1 MENLVR
7 FGCKNCFSPHLRER
21 DGKLHCISC
30 GAVFEKNVETDEER
44 DARILYL
51 SRLDS
56 AEKHLRMSPPRFDTA
71 EAEFRDFI
79 KHYPKHSDGYWGL
92 VRARY
97 EIKFESDING
107 KEVPSCYKS
116 TYDDF
121 RRDQD
126 YQKALKYAENNDIK
140 NKYAAMAELIAAEC
154 KEWAAQAKKQ
164 GEYDVFISFK
174 ASEGDENTPT
184 QDMQELKDLYAYLL
198 QLGYKVFF
206 SPMSMK
212 DKGGK
217 YYDPYILNALRSAK
231 VMLVYG
237 SKAEYFSS
245 TWVQNEWTRYLK
257 MMADGEKEKGSCI
270 VAYKNFNAN
279 ELPRDLR
286 RLQAINAAEVGFDH
300 FLVEKINSILKKN
313 EKRSDDAK
321 EDLKIESQKK
331 TKQDE
336 KDLQRKREE
345 LRLLQE
351 KNKLDKQ
358 IEEQQ
363 KIAYENEER
372 ARKEKELADNKRHLE
387 ERKQKIINSVK
398 NVSYTLQN
406 GAEDIMGS
414 IKRFVINNK
423 KGVIIASV
431 SLLVALGLSF
441 GIYGLVKNGN
451 DGGNDGYYEE
461 EDDGTCEHIFGDWSV
476 VKHASETEAGEKVR
490 SCFECGFEDRE
501 SIPKIDHTHVWSDWV
516 VVKDATEEAEGEK
529 MRSCTKCEYE
539 EREAIPKSDH
549 VHDITAILAV
559 EATCTSTGKTEGAYC
574 SKCEMILTSQKITP
588 MNHSFVDG
596 ACKYCGTTDVPSI
609 GLAMTQS
616 GDGYMVTGIGDCLD
630 TKVVIPMMRNG
641 LPVIGIKASA
651 FEGAKIIEIVI
662 PASVTTIGNSAFKDC
677 TTLTKV
683 TIQGSLVDISDK
695 AFWDCTAL
703 KEVDIKGSVK
713 AIGGGAFYNC
723 QKLTEIILPVGIE
736 SIDNSVK
743 YDYDNYGAFQ
753 ASGLQK
759 ITIGDE
765 TSDIEIT
772 IGDRAFFR
780 CRELS
785 EVYLGNGV
793 VSIGRFAFYESG
805 VKTITLSENLETIG
819 NGAFACCLD
828 LEEITIPEKVKAIP
842 DRGYLTDYSGS
853 DTYYGTFQ
861 DCTSLRKVTIKGEL
875 DIIGTMAFWDCTA
888 LSEVVIE
895 KHVKTIGGGAFY
907 NCQKLTEITLP
918 AGIESIAGSV
928 KYSSKDYG
936 AFQESGL
943 QKITIG
949 DETSDIEITIGDRA
963 FFRCCELSEV
973 YLGNGVVSIGIFA
986 FYESG
991 VKTITLSDNLETM
1004 GSSAFARCTNLLE
1017 ITIPEKVK
1025 VISDRGYLTNYSG
1038 GGTYYGTFQYCTSLR
1053 KVTIKGEL
1061 DIIGTMA
1068 FWDCTALSEVVIEKH
1083 VKTIGGGA
1091 FYNCQKLTEITLP
1104 AGIESIAGSVKY
1116 SSKDYGAFQESGL
1129 QKITIGDETSDIEIT
1144 IGDRA
1149 FFKCY
1154 ELSEVYLGN
1163 GVISIG
1169 EFAFYYSGIK
1179 TIDLG
1184 DNLETIGNAAFAC
1197 CRNLEEITIPEK
1209 VKAIPDKG
1217 YLTNYSDYGAFEGCT
1232 SLKKVTI
1239 AGNTGSIGSQAFKG
1253 CTALVELYIGNNVK
1267 TIGMDAFSDC
1277 TALRDIY
1284 FLGTSAE
1291 WENMTRDEKWRQN
1304 TNITGIHYAE

>member
-1 MENLVR
+1 MLKASETNEKYGENMKDLVR
-7 FGCKNCFSPHLRER
+7 FGCKNCLSPHLRER

-30 GAVFEKNVETDEER
+30 GAVFEREVETDEER

-56 AEKHLRMSPPRFDTA
+56 AEKHLRLSPPRFEDA
-71 EAEFRDFI
+71 EKEFRDFI

-107 KEVPSCYKS
+107 KDVPSCYKS
-116 TYDDF
+116 TYEDF
-121 RRDQD
+121 RRDAD
-126 YQKALKYAENNDIK
+126 YKKALEFAENDEIK
-140 NKYAAMAELIAAEC
+140 NKYADMAELIAAEC
-154 KEWAAQAKKQ
+154 KEWAQQAKKQ
-164 GEYDVFISFK
+164 GTYDIFISFK
-174 ASEGDENTPT
+174 ATEGDEKNPT

-257 MMADGEKEKGSCI
+257 MMADGEKEKGSCL
-270 VAYKNFNAN
+270 VAYKGFNAN

-286 RLQAINAAEVGFDH
+286 RLQAIDASERGFDH
-300 FLVEKINSILKKN
+300 FLVEQINGILKKN
-313 EKRSDDAK
+313 KKQSDDV
-321 EDLKIESQKK
+321 DTDQKSK
-331 TKQDE
+331 AQEKKKQDD
-336 KDLQRKREE
+336 KDLQSKREE
-345 LRLLQE
+345 LRILKE
-351 KNKLDKQ
+351 KNDLNKQ

-363 KIAYENEER
+363 KIAHENEER

-387 ERKQKIINSVK
+387 ERKRKIINSVK

-406 GAEDIMGS
+406 GAEDIMES
-414 IKRFVINNK
+414 IKRFVTNNK
-423 KGVIIASV
+423 KGVIISSV

-549 VHDITAILAV
+549 VHDVTVIPAV

-609 GLAMTQS
+609 GLSMTQS

-662 PASVTTIGNSAFKDC
+662 PASVTTIGSNAFE
-677 TTLTKV
+677 
-683 TIQGSLVDISDK
+683 G
-695 AFWDCTAL
+695 
-703 KEVDIKGSVK
+703 
-713 AIGGGAFYNC
+713 
-723 QKLTEIILPVGIE
+723 
-736 SIDNSVK
+736 
-743 YDYDNYGAFQ
+743 
-753 ASGLQK
+753 
-759 ITIGDE
+759 
-765 TSDIEIT
+765 
-772 IGDRAFFR
+772 
-780 CRELS
+780 
-785 EVYLGNGV
+785 
-793 VSIGRFAFYESG
+793 
-805 VKTITLSENLETIG
+805 
-819 NGAFACCLD
+819 
-828 LEEITIPEKVKAIP
+828 
-842 DRGYLTDYSGS
+842 
-853 DTYYGTFQ
+853 
-861 DCTSLRKVTIKGEL
+861 CTSLKKVTIKGEL

-918 AGIESIAGSV
+918 AGIESIEGSV

-936 AFQESGL
+936 VFQESGL
-943 QKITIG
+943 QSVIIG

-963 FFRCCELSEV
+963 FFRCYELSEV
-973 YLGNGVVSIGIFA
+973 YLGNGVVSIGSFA

-991 VKTITLSDNLETM
+991 VKTITLSENLETM
-1004 GSSAFARCTNLLE
+1004 GSSAFACCLDLEE

-1025 VISDRGYLTNYSG
+1025 AISDRGYLTNYSG

-1104 AGIESIAGSVKY
+1104 AGIESIEGSVKY

-1149 FFKCY
+1149 FFRCN

-1184 DNLETIGNAAFAC
+1184 DNLETMGSSAFARC
-1197 CRNLEEITIPEK
+1197 TNLLEITIPEK
-1209 VKAIPDKG
+1209 VKAIPDRG
-1217 YLTNYSDYGAFEGCT
+1217 YLTNYSGGGTYYGAFQDCT

-1239 AGNTGSIGSQAFKG
+1239 AGNVQSIGSQAFKG

>member
-1 MENLVR
+1 MKDLVR
-7 FGCKNCFSPHLRER
+7 FGCKNCLSPHLRER

-30 GAVFEKNVETDEER
+30 GAVFEREVETDEER

-56 AEKHLRMSPPRFDTA
+56 AEKHLRLSPPRFEDA
-71 EAEFRDFI
+71 EKEFRDFI

-107 KEVPSCYKS
+107 KDVPSCYKS
-116 TYDDF
+116 TYEDF
-121 RRDQD
+121 RRDAD
-126 YQKALKYAENNDIK
+126 YKKALEFAENDEIK
-140 NKYAAMAELIAAEC
+140 NKYADMAELIAAEC
-154 KEWAAQAKKQ
+154 KEWAQQAKKQ
-164 GEYDVFISFK
+164 GTYDIFISFK
-174 ASEGDENTPT
+174 ATEGDEKNPT

-257 MMADGEKEKGSCI
+257 MMADGEKEKGSCL
-270 VAYKNFNAN
+270 VAYKGFNAN

-286 RLQAINAAEVGFDH
+286 RLQAIDASERGFDH
-300 FLVEKINSILKKN
+300 FLVEQINGILKKN
-313 EKRSDDAK
+313 KKQSDDV
-321 EDLKIESQKK
+321 DTDQKSK
-331 TKQDE
+331 AQEKKKQDD
-336 KDLQRKREE
+336 KDIQSKREE
-345 LRLLQE
+345 LRILKE
-351 KNKLDKQ
+351 KNDLNKQ

-363 KIAYENEER
+363 KIAHENEER

-387 ERKQKIINSVK
+387 ERKRKIINSVK

-414 IKRFVINNK
+414 IKRFVTNNK
-423 KGVIIASV
+423 KGVIISSV

-549 VHDITAILAV
+549 VHDVTVIPAV
-559 EATCTSTGKTEGAYC
+559 EATCTSTGKTEGTYC

-662 PASVTTIGNSAFKDC
+662 PASVTTIGSSAFEGC
-677 TTLTKV
+677 TSLKKV
-683 TIQGSLVDISDK
+683 TI
-695 AFWDCTAL
+695 
-703 KEVDIKGSVK
+703 E
-713 AIGGGAFYNC
+713 
-723 QKLTEIILPVGIE
+723 
-736 SIDNSVK
+736 
-743 YDYDNYGAFQ
+743 
-753 ASGLQK
+753 
-759 ITIGDE
+759 
-765 TSDIEIT
+765 
-772 IGDRAFFR
+772 
-780 CRELS
+780 
-785 EVYLGNGV
+785 
-793 VSIGRFAFYESG
+793 
-805 VKTITLSENLETIG
+805 
-819 NGAFACCLD
+819 
-828 LEEITIPEKVKAIP
+828 
-842 DRGYLTDYSGS
+842 
-853 DTYYGTFQ
+853 
-861 DCTSLRKVTIKGEL
+861 GEL
-875 DIIGTMAFWDCTA
+875 DIIGTMAFWGCTA

-918 AGIESIAGSV
+918 AGIESIEGSV

-936 AFQESGL
+936 
-943 QKITIG
+943 
-949 DETSDIEITIGDRA
+949 
-963 FFRCCELSEV
+963 V
-973 YLGNGVVSIGIFA
+973 
-986 FYESG
+986 
-991 VKTITLSDNLETM
+991 
-1004 GSSAFARCTNLLE
+1004 
-1017 ITIPEKVK
+1017 
-1025 VISDRGYLTNYSG
+1025 
-1038 GGTYYGTFQYCTSLR
+1038 
-1053 KVTIKGEL
+1053 
-1061 DIIGTMA
+1061 
-1068 FWDCTALSEVVIEKH
+1068 
-1083 VKTIGGGA
+1083 
-1091 FYNCQKLTEITLP
+1091 
-1104 AGIESIAGSVKY
+1104 
-1116 SSKDYGAFQESGL
+1116 FQESGL

-1184 DNLETIGNAAFAC
+1184 DNLETMGSSAFARC
-1197 CRNLEEITIPEK
+1197 TNLLEITIPEK
-1209 VKAIPDKG
+1209 VKAIPDRG
-1217 YLTNYSDYGAFEGCT
+1217 YLTNYSGGGTYYGAFQDCT

-1239 AGNTGSIGSQAFKG
+1239 AGNVQSIGSQAFKG